1 MIPEVVQQNID
12 EIIANLN
19 DAKKY
24 DGYKMSVSTDTYLHG
39 IRGRV
44 MRLSDNAIDFFFER
58 TNSNARVGT
67 YKITLKCS
75 EEIEDYINQYQNQ
88 ELE

>member
-1 MIPEVVQQNID
+1 MIPQIVQDNIE
-12 EIIANLN
+12 EIIENLKN
-19 DAKKY
+19 AKKY
-24 DGYKMSVSTDTYLHG
+24 DGYKMSVSINTYLHG

-67 YKITLKCS
+67 YKITLKCT
-75 EEIEDYINQYQNQ
+75 EEVEEYINENW
-88 ELE
+88 